1 MNDMDQDECDE
12 TICSDVDDR
21 ASETDSKKDGSR
33 GTSRGSS
40 NEGKSQGNSSK
51 PRRWVLQDSLNKIT
65 LTFAYPILYHK
76 LLWIEKAKPIF
87 N

>member
-1 MNDMDQDECDE
+1 MYYICIADIFWITDFYFYSIDFMRLVADMNDMDQDECDD
-12 TICSDVDDR
+12 TLGSDMDDR

-51 PRRWVLQDSLNKIT
+51 PRR
-65 LTFAYPILYHK
+65 
-76 LLWIEKAKPIF
+76 
-87 N
+87 